1 MYFQQDKLQLKV
13 LRFFQNYL
21 VGWKTKYVWNFF
33 SSFFNVDVRVG
44 QGSALS
50 PILSALYI
58 ALVLYIFENWLK
70 FLKIPISFLSFVDN
84 SLLVAQNKLLT
95 VSNSFLFCSYQII
108 SFLLYRFSPKL
119 EHRKTEVFHFL
130 RFTDLFNLPSLNLS
144 LLDGPI
150 LQPKNS
156 WRYLDF
162 IFNRKLI
169 FCIHIDFYA
178 NKVISTVKC
187 MKLLSNSTHGLI
199 SQQKCLLY
207 KSYVLLITVYGF

>member
-1 MYFQQDKLQLKV
+1 M
-13 LRFFQNYL
+13 
-21 VGWKTKYVWNFF
+21 
-33 SSFFNVDVRVG
+33 
-44 QGSALS
+44 
-50 PILSALYI
+50 
-58 ALVLYIFENWLK
+58 
-70 FLKIPISFLSFVDN
+70 DN

-95 VSNSFLFCSYQII
+95 VSNSFLFYSYQII
-108 SFLLYRFSPKL
+108 FFLLDRFGLKL

-130 RFTDLFNLPSLNLS
+130 RSTDLFNLSSLNLS
-144 LLDGPI
+144 LLGGPI
-150 LQPKNS
+150 LQSKNS

-178 NKVISTVKC
+178 NKVISTVKY

-207 KSYVLLITVYGF
+207 RSYVLPITLYGFQLWFYNKTLLLYPIKELNKMQQRATIWILDVFCTLLYSDYCRFCSN